1 MNTYKLYFILVLLL
15 TATSCQSKKTSSD
28 TMKISE
34 SKMIENGFKK
44 ATVVYST
51 IPGDCEFTIAVEGE
65 TVLFDPINLEGKFQK
80 SQAKIWVKYIPL
92 RMPNRCEKASPIEI
106 SEINFRN

>member
-1 MNTYKLYFILVLLL
+1 MNAYKLYYILVLLL
-15 TATSCQSKKTSSD
+15 TVTSCQSKKTSSD

-51 IPGDCEFTIAVEGE
+51 IPEDCEFTLAVEGE

-92 RMPNRCEKASPIEI
+92 RMPNRCEKALPVEI
-106 SEINFRN
+106 TEVKPRH